1 MNRLNDSFF
10 SRTITTCH
18 ALLIPVYSFFFL
30 IGIRPFGIE
39 EVLQITVGQ
48 LAFRAAIITAIE
60 FVVILISRMSMLL
73 LRERL
78 KLSLAQYIVWELFEV
93 LVIAMFSALFIWLM
107 ARRVEPYVYYL
118 QYMSLITFSVLLF
131 PYILVVLYSVI
142 LGKNNMIDSLE
153 VQLDR
158 YRKGLVGKEES
169 TLSFFDDRN
178 SLKLAVTSRNVL
190 FIEAADNY
198 VNVNFIKN
206 DKLVRFPLRN
216 SMNSIE
222 RICMENN
229 LVRCHR
235 SYYVNL
241 RRIRSISKESH
252 QTFAELDFPGTP
264 RIPVSGKYSES
275 VIGLFSNLNS

>member
-1 MNRLNDSFF
+1 MEKIPDSFF
-10 SRTITTCH
+10 SRSVLFCYV
-18 ALLIPVYSFFFL
+18 LLVPVYSFFFL
-30 IGIRPFGIE
+30 IGIRPFDIDE
-39 EVLQITVGQ
+39 TLQITLGQ

-60 FVVILISRMSMLL
+60 FVAILLSRMSMLL
-73 LRERL
+73 LRDRL
-78 KLSLAQYIVWELFEV
+78 RQSLAQYFTWELLEFISV
-93 LVIAMFSALFIWLM
+93 TMFSALFIWLM
-107 ARRVEPYVYYL
+107 SRRAEDYVYYL
-118 QYMSLITFSVLLF
+118 QYMAMVMASVLLY
-131 PYILVVLYSVI
+131 PYIVLGMYSFI
-142 LGKNNMIDSLE
+142 LGKNAQIDSLS

-158 YRKGLVGKEES
+158 YQKGLVGKEES

-178 SLKLAVTSRNVL
+178 NLKLAVTSSTVL

-198 VNVNFIKN
+198 VNVNYLKN

-222 RICMENN
+222 QNCRENN

-241 RRIRSISKESH
+241 RRIRSIRKESH
-252 QTFAELDFPGTP
+252 QTYAELDYPGSP

-275 VIGLFSNLNS
+275 VIGLFSTLDG